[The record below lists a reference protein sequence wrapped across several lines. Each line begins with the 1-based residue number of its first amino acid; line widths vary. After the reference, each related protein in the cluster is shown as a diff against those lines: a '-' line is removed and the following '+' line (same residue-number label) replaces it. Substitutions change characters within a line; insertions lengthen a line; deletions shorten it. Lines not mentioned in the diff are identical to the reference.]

1 MPDGKCWARSDPDR
15 SYRPR
20 LAWPSH
26 VIITRS
32 VHDIGDPSERDRAA
46 VQTTS
51 PLLLAAA
58 LIGLIFI
65 WR

>member
-1 MPDGKCWARSDPDR
+1 VLGTVEPSDPDR
-15 SYRPR
+15 SCRPR

-26 VIITRS
+26 VIITRG
-32 VHDIGDPSERDRAA
+32 VREIGDPSERDRAA
-46 VQTTS
+46 MQTTS
-51 PLLLAAA
+51 LLLLAAA